1 MFMNTTD
8 RDRAHGHTAH
18 PGDVGR
24 RVAHRRNQ
32 LGLTR
37 EQVAVRA
44 RMAVSY
50 LEYLESQPAAVDLET
65 ITALAGALGT
75 SVWYLLGGGLDSP
88 PGQATPV
95 LRPVVEKLQAW
106 ECWAKMEPGGVGRVA
121 LSTPEGPQVLPV
133 NYRILDGT
141 VLYRTAPQSGAAAA
155 VGKQVAFEVDQLDEA
170 FGVGWSVLVTGTA
183 HQVTEADAMQWFGK
197 HADPQPWVGGRRDIW
212 VRIRPSRITGRVIR
226 TAGTTASDDTS

>member
-1 MFMNTTD
+1 MSTTD
-8 RDRAHGHTAH
+8 RGRAQVDPAH

-24 RVAHRRNQ
+24 RVAHRRKQ

-44 RMAVSY
+44 KVAVSY
-50 LEYLESQPAAVDLET
+50 LEYLESQPAAVTLET

-75 SVWYLLGGGLDSP
+75 SVRYLLGGGFDSP

-95 LRPVVEKLQAW
+95 LRPVVEELQPW

-121 LSTPEGPQVLPV
+121 LSTPEGPVVLPV

-141 VLYRTAPQSGAAAA
+141 VLYRTTAESTTAAA
-155 VGKQVAFEVDQLDEA
+155 VGERVAFEVDQLDGA
-170 FGVGWSVLVTGTA
+170 FGVGWSVLVTGPA
-183 HQVTEADAMQWFGK
+183 HQVTEADAMEWFGK
-197 HADPQPWVGGRRDIW
+197 HADPRPWVGGRRDTW
-212 VRIRPSRITGRVIR
+212 VRIRPEKITGRVIR
-226 TAGTTASDDTS
+226 TAETTPSDDPS